1 MKPGLESRVVRP
13 WPGGRRART
22 VPLMVSVLRAVL
34 LAVLVVLFIATLA
47 AIFSGSTGGLEKLV
61 LVGVAVLVALA
72 VPPVQRLGVR
82 GPH

>member
-1 MKPGLESRVVRP
+1 M
-13 WPGGRRART
+13 A
-22 VPLMVSVLRAVL
+22 SVLRAVL

-47 AIFSGSTGGLEKLV
+47 AILSGSTGGLEKLV

-72 VPPVQRLGVR
+72 VPPVQRLKVR